1 MRQYWLINYNKYTTT
16 LMQNVNNNKN
26 NRDGV
31 RWRDGNEVYGN
42 SLHFPLI
49 FCKPKAALKN
59 KVY

>member
-1 MRQYWLINYNKYTTT
+1 
-16 LMQNVNNNKN
+16 MQNVNISKN

-31 RWRDGNEVYGN
+31 WWRGDNEVYGN

-49 FCKPKAALKN
+49 FCKPNAALKN

>member
-1 MRQYWLINYNKYTTT
+1 MRQYWLINYNKCTTT
-16 LMQNVNNNKN
+16 LTQNVNNNKN

-31 RWRDGNEVYGN
+31 RWRGGNEVYGN